1 MSILESVILEMAI
14 RRSEWIS
21 GVRSN
26 LMGAF
31 TEYLCG
37 VIAVSIGEANH
48 WEGEVKG
55 LFVTIKYVLD
65 RKVKFDK
72 EEALKEAFVDAL
84 STWRPLTRAR
94 NKVIGY
100 YPKHR
105 KQIIHHT
112 PVNMVDELERMIA
125 RYMPEQLST
134 LQSILQRE

>member
-1 MSILESVILEMAI
+1 MSILKQVILEMVI
-14 RRSEWIS
+14 RRRDWVS

-26 LMGAF
+26 LTGAF

-37 VIAVSIGEANH
+37 VIAAAVGEANP

-55 LFVTIKYVLD
+55 IFVTVKYVLD
-65 RKVKFDK
+65 RKAKFDK

-84 STWRPLTRAR
+84 STRKPLTRAR

-100 YPKHR
+100 YPKHK

-112 PVNMVDELERMIA
+112 PINMVDELERMIA
-125 RYMPEQLST
+125 RYMPEHLLT
-134 LQSILQRE
+134 LQSILRKE